1 MKTMKTDDPLRTL
14 LEKMVGNLYEQAKSK
29 MPEKGAFDVVYE
41 REDVSEMRLGLTHL
55 ILKISNVPLEGSL
68 DKRYLELAAM
78 NYPNPYGAESVVGYG
93 NTKDILERLQ
103 DDDLLDKLVEKVP
116 KLAADIDFDYKHP
129 Y

>member
-103 DDDLLDKLVEKVP
+103 DDSLLDILVEKVP